1 MQRTSLFL
9 RFKFWL
15 RLRILGIIGSSLIG
29 ATVSGLLY
37 LSNKNAVGSL
47 VLGIAIAFTVYVVL
61 EVFDILEDSQEGFM
75 Q

>member
-1 MQRTSLFL
+1 MYRTSLL
-9 RFKFWL
+9 IRFRYWL
-15 RLRILGIIGSSLIG
+15 RTRILGIIGSSLIG

>member
-1 MQRTSLFL
+1 LQRTSLFL

-15 RLRILGIIGSSLIG
+15 RLRILGIIGSILIG
-29 ATVSGLLY
+29 ATVGGLLY
-37 LSNKNAVGSL
+37 LSNKNVVGSI
-47 VLGIAIAFTVYVVL
+47 VLGVAIAFTVYVVL